1 MHPLMPDISGITDSE
16 LQQKISQLHR
26 VLRSNTNGLVAQQ
39 AHQILQMLLDQ
50 QQERYRQVMDKAV
63 ENNSKLSDSI
73 DIS

>member
-1 MHPLMPDISGITDSE
+1 MPDISGITDSE
-16 LQQKISQLHR
+16 LQHKISQLHH

-63 ENNSKLSDSI
+63 ENNSKLSDPI

>member
-1 MHPLMPDISGITDSE
+1 MPDISGITDAE

-26 VLRSNTNGLVAQQ
+26 VLRSSTNGLVSQQ
-39 AHQILQMLLDQ
+39 AHQILQMLMDQ

-63 ENNSKLSDSI
+63 QNNSKLSDSI